1 MKKILFVLVAFAILF
16 SCQTKT
22 AQPKYSQQQIDSL
35 AAVFDKHIQKVES
48 DFKTADWSPLTPDD
62 KNVFTHLNYYP
73 YDVNWRFSGPLH
85 IYSDQDS
92 LIIRGSREGDLR
104 PALKFGYFEFEK
116 NEQTHRLQ
124 VIKILPKQPES
135 KPYMFLGFWDE
146 TSDQETYGGG
156 RYINIDENEENFYTV
171 DFNFAYNPY
180 CAYSDRYSCA
190 VPPFEN
196 RLKLAVTAGEKIFKE
211 HK

>member
-1 MKKILFVLVAFAILF
+1 MKKIFLVTLVFTALF
-16 SCQTKT
+16 SCKKETP
-22 AQPKYSQQQIDSL
+22 QPKYSALQIDSL
-35 AAVFDKHIQKVES
+35 TAVFEKHIQKVES

-62 KNVFTHLNYYP
+62 KTEFTHLNYYP
-73 YDVNWRFSGPLH
+73 YDVSWRFSGPLH
-85 IYSDQDS
+85 INSDPDS
-92 LIIRGSREGDLR
+92 FIIRGSREGDLR
-104 PALKFGYFEFEK
+104 PALKYGYFEFEK
-116 NEQTHRLQ
+116 DNQINRLQ
-124 VIKILPKQPES
+124 VIKILPTKPDR
-135 KPYMFLGFWDE
+135 KPYLFLGFWDE

-156 RYINIDENEENFYTV
+156 RYIDIEEKEENFYTL

-211 HK
+211 HE